1 MNFPINIEQWRLID
15 GYDNYEISSHG
26 RVRNNTNGYIMK
38 LMTDRYGYKYI
49 GLTRDRKRKAHKIH
63 RLVSFAFLDRN
74 DEHTDVDHID
84 HNRGNNRVN
93 NLRWVTSSENQ
104 RNRSICTTNTSGVS
118 GVCFDKREN
127 SWCASWYDEDKRKFK
142 SFSVKKYGD
151 EEAHQLAINYRKE
164 KARENG
170 YINV

>member
-1 MNFPINIEQWRLID
+1 MNFPINIEQWRLIS

-26 RVRNNTNGYIMK
+26 RVRNNTNGYILK
-38 LMTDRYGYKYI
+38 TPTSKDVYQRSELSKNGKKKKH
-49 GLTRDRKRKAHKIH
+49 LVH
-63 RLVSFAFLDRN
+63 RLVAFAFLDRN
-74 DEHTDVDHID
+74 EGQTEVDHID
-84 HNRGNNRVN
+84 HNRFNNMVN

-151 EEAHQLAINYRKE
+151 REAQQLAINYRNE